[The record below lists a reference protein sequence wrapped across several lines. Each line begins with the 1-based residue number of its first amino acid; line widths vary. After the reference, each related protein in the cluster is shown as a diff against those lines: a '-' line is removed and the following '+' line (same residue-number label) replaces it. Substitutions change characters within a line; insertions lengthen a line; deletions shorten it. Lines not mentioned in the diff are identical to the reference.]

1 MSANNNLAAASPF
14 LFLKQSNPLAEV
26 MSGLGGYQDSIAI
39 SLVIIAVS
47 VVVFLVIRYSLKRIA
62 KSLNLPESQLKGI
75 SSIVKL
81 VLIIIVVTAI
91 IFQFS
96 SVSGIAASAISVAA
110 GTVIGFS
117 SRNTISNVIAGI
129 LLLSSR
135 PFKIGDRIR
144 TLEEDENLIGDVIE
158 ITIIY
163 TKIKTIRNEL
173 VTIPNQ
179 TLLENQII
187 NYSGLNALATT
198 VEVSIGYDADK
209 NVVKSL
215 LLQAARSTEGII
227 ADPAPYVLI
236 TRFDNFAAVYELRAY
251 TNKPNEFLRIQSE
264 IRENVYE
271 TFQNAGIDLTTPNIL
286 THLNSSGGGN
296 VEPNRQ
302 RNSQDMSSTNVSGNM
317 NQPATK
323 ENP

>member
-1 MSANNNLAAASPF
+1 MF
-14 LFLKQSNPLAEV
+14 LRQTTALGEV
-26 MSGLGGYQDSIAI
+26 RSGLEGYQDSII
-39 SLVIIAVS
+39 VSLI
-47 VVVFLVIRYSLKRIA
+47 VVVASILVFLVVRYFLKRIA
-62 KSLNLPESQLKGI
+62 KSLNLPRSQLKGI
-75 SSIVKL
+75 NSIIKL
-81 VLIIIVVTAI
+81 VLIIIAITAI

-96 SVSGIAASAISVAA
+96 QVSGIAASAISVAA

-144 TLEEDENLIGDVIE
+144 TLEEDESLIGDVIE

-187 NYSGLNALATT
+187 NYSGLKFLATT
-198 VEVSIGYDADK
+198 VEVSIGYDANKDK
-209 NVVKSL
+209 VKSL
-215 LLQAARSTEGII
+215 LLEAARSTDGII

-236 TRFDNFAAVYELRAY
+236 TRFDSFAAVYELRAY
-251 TNKPNEFLRIQSE
+251 TDDPNEFLKIQSNV
-264 IRENVYE
+264 RENVYE

-286 THLNSSGGGN
+286 EYINDTKQQTNASRSSKDI
-296 VEPNRQ
+296 VREPNE
-302 RNSQDMSSTNVSGNM
+302 DMNRR
-317 NQPATK
+317 AFE
-323 ENP
+323 ENR

>member
-1 MSANNNLAAASPF
+1 MSNNILGLPTF
-14 LFLKQSNPLAEV
+14 LFLKQSTILGEV
-26 MSGLGGYQDSIAI
+26 RSGLEGYQDSII
-39 SLVIIAVS
+39 VSLVVLVAS
-47 VVVFLVIRYSLKRIA
+47 VLVFLIVRYFLKRIA
-62 KSLNLPESQLKGI
+62 KSLNLPASQLKGI
-75 SSIVKL
+75 SSIIKL
-81 VLIIIVVTAI
+81 VLIIIAITAI

-96 SVSGIAASAISVAA
+96 QVSGIAASAISVAA

-144 TLEEDENLIGDVIE
+144 TLEEDESLIGDVIE

-187 NYSGLNALATT
+187 NYSGLKFLATT
-198 VEVSIGYDADK
+198 VEVSIGYDASKDK
-209 NVVKSL
+209 VKSL
-215 LLQAARSTEGII
+215 LLEAARRTEGII

-236 TRFDNFAAVYELRAY
+236 IRFDNFAAVYELRAY
-251 TNKPNEFLRIQSE
+251 TDEPNEFLRIQSNV
-264 IRENVYE
+264 RENVYE
-271 TFQNAGIDLTTPNIL
+271 TFQNAGIHLTTPNIL
-286 THLNSSGGGN
+286 EYLNGAKPQTDTSRSSPDIVHERN
-296 VEPNRQ
+296 ENMSRRSVEENR
-302 RNSQDMSSTNVSGNM
+302 
-317 NQPATK
+317 
-323 ENP
+323 

>member
-1 MSANNNLAAASPF
+1 M
-14 LFLKQSNPLAEV
+14 FLKQSPILGEV
-26 MSGLGGYQDSIAI
+26 RSGLEGYQDSII
-39 SLVIIAVS
+39 VSIVVLVAS
-47 VVVFLVIRYSLKRIA
+47 VLVFLILRYFLKRIA
-62 KSLNLPESQLKGI
+62 KSLNLPPSQLKGI
-75 SSIVKL
+75 NSIIKL
-81 VLIIIVVTAI
+81 VLIVIAITAI

-96 SVSGIAASAISVAA
+96 QVSGIAASAISVAA

-144 TLEEDENLIGDVIE
+144 TLEEDESLIGDVIE

-187 NYSGLNALATT
+187 NYSGLKFLATS
-198 VEVSIGYDADK
+198 VEVSIGYDANKDK
-209 NVVKSL
+209 VKSL
-215 LLQAARSTEGII
+215 LLEAGRSTEGII

-236 TRFDNFAAVYELRAY
+236 TKFDSFAAVYELRAY
-251 TNKPNEFLRIQSE
+251 TDEPNEFLRIQSNV
-264 IRENVYE
+264 RENIYK

-286 THLNSSGGGN
+286 EYINGVKPHANASRSSSDI
-296 VEPNRQ
+296 VHEPND
-302 RNSQDMSSTNVSGNM
+302 NMSRRAVE
-317 NQPATK
+317 
-323 ENP
+323 ENR

>member
-1 MSANNNLAAASPF
+1 
-14 LFLKQSNPLAEV
+14 
-26 MSGLGGYQDSIAI
+26 MSGLEGYQDSII
-39 SLVIIAVS
+39 VSLVIILAS
-47 VVVFLVIRYSLKRIA
+47 VLVFLVIRYFLKRIA

-75 SSIVKL
+75 SSITKL
-81 VLIIIVVTAI
+81 VLIIIVITAI

-96 SVSGIAASAISVAA
+96 QVSGIAASAISVAA

-144 TLEEDENLIGDVIE
+144 TLEEDESLIGDVIE

-187 NYSGLNALATT
+187 NYSGLKYLATT
-198 VEVSIGYDADK
+198 VEISIGYDANMDK
-209 NVVKSL
+209 VKSL
-215 LLQAARSTEGII
+215 LIQAARSTEGII

-236 TRFDNFAAVYELRAY
+236 TRFDSFAAVYELRAY
-251 TNKPNEFLRIQSE
+251 TDQPNEFLRIQSYV
-264 IRENVYE
+264 RENVYE

-286 THLNSSGGGN
+286 AYLNGAKSQSNAATGSEESAQNAAG
-296 VEPNRQ
+296 ETLNR
-302 RNSQDMSSTNVSGNM
+302 RAGEKNR
-317 NQPATK
+317 
-323 ENP
+323 